1 LIATSLLVF
10 LGGALI
16 LQFMARVSFVVL
28 CSARPRVQ
36 TSLVLISLVKKKVRV
51 MVLIFFREEKV
62 SAVPLF
68 RKEKCSS
75 DKVRK

>member
-16 LQFMARVSFVVL
+16 LQFMARVRFVVL